1 MLFRSQPQHFDKL
14 AAAKACAEEIVL
26 QEAKR
31 KAIDAGAMS
40 PQVSLSYE
48 DTHVKDEVDGE
59 LFLESIIT
67 ATAIGAACD
76 WKSESGV

>member
-1 MLFRSQPQHFDKL
+1 MSLLVRQARGNWTSFPFQ
-14 AAAKACAEEIVL
+14 EIVL